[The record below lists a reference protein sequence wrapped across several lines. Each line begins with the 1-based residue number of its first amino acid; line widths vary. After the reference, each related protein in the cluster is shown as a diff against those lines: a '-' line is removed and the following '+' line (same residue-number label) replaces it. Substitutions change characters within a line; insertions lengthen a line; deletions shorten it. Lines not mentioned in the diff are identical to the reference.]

1 MNPNPQLLLH
11 SESQQYAND
20 DLPNSQQN
28 RVVLSLFKVGNRQ
41 GFSNTCRHVWD
52 IDRATV
58 SLEDS

>member
-20 DLPNSQQN
+20 YLPNSQQN

-41 GFSNTCRHVWD
+41 VFSNTCRHVWD
-52 IDRATV
+52 IDGATV